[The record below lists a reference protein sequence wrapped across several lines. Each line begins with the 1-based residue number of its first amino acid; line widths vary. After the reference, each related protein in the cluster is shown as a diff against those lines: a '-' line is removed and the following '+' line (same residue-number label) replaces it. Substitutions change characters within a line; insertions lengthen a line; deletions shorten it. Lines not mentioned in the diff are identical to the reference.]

1 MSEVCHLC
9 VTVASVHNTRCKA
22 AAAASAYVELVLL
35 SATQTVLARA
45 KAKVGAATRFG
56 VKRKKQ
62 AAVSGVRVR
71 LYERRGPF
79 GLADR
84 FCGETV
90 LRVNLSKLRAPE
102 AATAPLCKRFGHPK
116 DVVSGSIDFVLA
128 FETASLAR
136 GDGGDDN
143 DDHLPDDGD
152 DDAPAAV
159 APPAS
164 AQHNDGDDEFA
175 NLIFG
180 ARAPSVLAAVSSVA
194 AAAPAPAPVA
204 AAAAATAA
212 VVVAED
218 VPRVSVQFNDAKIEE
233 ALCGAS
239 FVIMPKDDDC
249 GSVRDGP
256 AAVEMQT
263 VSASGE
269 RRARPH
275 LRSSAGGQRLLMSGD
290 GAVCT
295 NVRLLGMKWYCEAT
309 VKAVGAGA
317 AAHCRVGVCV
327 SSMSRAVF
335 VDGAALAGDDAAALA
350 AHEAPVQWG
359 LGDVLSLL
367 VDVDTSHVYCWRHTR
382 AAAERLGASKLSTSE
397 ARLLHVERTDGGVR
411 VYGAVG
417 GGWSIEFNFGATPFV
432 FRVPAGARTLHS
444 RLADA
449 QVGEAH
455 ALFDEL
461 AGSTAD
467 EALIADERIAA
478 LQSALTA
485 QSPAAKSAEDALLL
499 VLAWRCD
506 ASTLWTLTRDEFVL
520 MCMRCGV
527 CTLPALA
534 ELLAADV
541 ARLLPDLASDDAVE
555 LYNYAFDYLRDD
567 AKVLPLDDAVVAW
580 ALLLAPKRWPLY
592 DDWLR
597 FVAQSPH
604 KAIARDPWQQALPF
618 AARFP
623 TRATLAAYDAD
634 NSAFNV
640 LFDEF
645 AAFVN
650 GV

>member
-1 MSEVCHLC
+1 MSNNVDFLI
-9 VTVASVHNTRCKA
+9 VTVAAASQARCK
-22 AAAASAYVELVLL
+22 SNSPFVELVLL

-45 KAKVGAATRFG
+45 KAKLGAATRFR
-56 VKRKKQ
+56 VKKKHK
-62 AAVSGVRVR
+62 ADVSGVRVR
-71 LYERRGPF
+71 LYDRRGPF

-90 LRVNLSKLRAPE
+90 LRVNLDKLRAAE
-102 AATAPLCKRFGHPK
+102 SATAPLCKRFGHPK
-116 DVVSGSIDFVLA
+116 DVVSGSIDFTLA
-128 FETASLAR
+128 FESS
-136 GDGGDDN
+136 
-143 DDHLPDDGD
+143 
-152 DDAPAAV
+152 DAVVAV
-159 APPAS
+159 AEENGEVDPVVVDNAPVNAS
-164 AQHNDGDDEFA
+164 DEFA

-180 ARAPSVLAAVSSVA
+180 ARAPSVLAA
-194 AAAPAPAPVA
+194 
-204 AAAAATAA
+204 AAATTATAA
-212 VVVAED
+212 TTEAPKPEVVAKASVDDDEL
-218 VPRVSVQFNDAKIEE
+218 PRVSMQFNDAKIEE

-263 VSASGE
+263 VSGGE

-275 LRSSAGGQRLLMSGD
+275 LRSSAGGQRLLMSGE

-295 NVRLLGMKWYCEAT
+295 NVRLLGMRWYVEAT
-309 VKAVGAGA
+309 VQAVGAGA

-327 SSMSRAVF
+327 SSMNRAVF
-335 VDGAALAGDDAAALA
+335 VDGAAPGGDDAAALA

-359 LGDVLSLL
+359 VGDVLSLL

-382 AAAERLGASKLSTSE
+382 GAAERLAGSKLSTSE

-417 GGWSIEFNFGATPFV
+417 GGWSIEFNFGAAPFV
-432 FRVPAGARTLHS
+432 FRVPPGARTLHS

-461 AGSTAD
+461 AGSAAD
-467 EALIADERIAA
+467 EALIADERITA

-534 ELLAADV
+534 ALLAADV
-541 ARLLPDLASDDAVE
+541 ARLLPDLAGDDAVE
-555 LYNYAFDYLRDD
+555 LYNFAFDYLRDD
-567 AKVLPLDDAVVAW
+567 AKVMPLDDAVVAW
-580 ALLLAPKRWPLY
+580 ALLLAPKQWPLY

-597 FVAQSPH
+597 FLAQSAH
-604 KAIARDPWQQALPF
+604 KAIARDPWQQTLPF

-623 TRATLAAYDAD
+623 TRAALAAYDAD

-645 AAFVN
+645 AEFVN
-650 GV
+650 GVQ